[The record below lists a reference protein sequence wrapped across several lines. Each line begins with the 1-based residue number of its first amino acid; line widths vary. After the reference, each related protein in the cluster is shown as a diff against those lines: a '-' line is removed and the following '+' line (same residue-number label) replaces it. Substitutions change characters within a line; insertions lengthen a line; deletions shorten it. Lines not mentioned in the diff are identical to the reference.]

1 MDGFDVGLQ
10 RHWKYVRCGKTGRL
24 RCAECDTCFPLAD
37 IVFLEI
43 IFASLGIFSM
53 VELYYYNCGDIDF
66 VTEVGDMGNVSPLDF
81 LENDTMH

>member
-1 MDGFDVGLQ
+1 MSDYRG
-10 RHWKYVRCGKTGRL
+10 TGSTFAAGRQAGSAVL
-24 RCAECDTCFPLAD
+24 NAIHASPLL
-37 IVFLEI
+37 ISFFLEI
-43 IFASLGIFSM
+43 IFAPLGIVSM